1 VVDGRDSIFSH
12 LRLWRDANHDGI
24 SGPGEWNTLP
34 SQGVARI
41 HLDYQES
48 KRTDEH
54 GNRFRYRAKVED
66 AKGAKV
72 NRRAWDVFL
81 VTAP

>member
-1 VVDGRDSIFSH
+1 
-12 LRLWRDANHDGI
+12 LWRDANHDGV
-24 SGPGEWNTLP
+24 SRPGELRTPP
-34 SQGVARI
+34 SLDVARI
-41 HLDYQES
+41 HLDYNES

-54 GNRFRYRAKVED
+54 GNRFRYRAKIDD

-81 VTAP
+81 LSSR